1 MNQRCY
7 GRDVARFTVA
17 GQTIELERE
26 AVEHALERVLPEPLR
41 EHYVVVCSRRYPPK
55 QVLSEVTGLDRADFT
70 THQARR
76 ILKRLGF
83 TAARATP
90 GSAARET
97 VGATAVGPF
106 GGRQAEAL
114 ADHAGQ
120 WVALAGPTEVLIA
133 ADTPQDVLRWLARH
147 ERKATGGMFRV
158 PTDPSEAEGVA
169 PR

>member
-1 MNQRCY
+1 M
-7 GRDVARFTVA
+7 ARFTVA

-26 AVEHALERVLPEPLR
+26 AVEDRLERVLPEPLR
-41 EHYVVVCSRRYPPK
+41 EHYVVVGSRRYPPK

-83 TAARATP
+83 TAARATR
-90 GSAARET
+90 GAAPQET
-97 VGATAVGPF
+97 AGVTAVGPY

-114 ADHAGQ
+114 AEYAGQ
-120 WVALAGPTEVLIA
+120 WVALDGPTDVLVA

-158 PTDPSEAEGVA
+158 PTDASEADGVA

>member
-1 MNQRCY
+1 MPK
-7 GRDVARFTVA
+7 FTIA

-26 AVEHALERVLPEPLR
+26 EVEGKLERVLPEPLR

-83 TAARATP
+83 TAARAMWE
-90 GSAARET
+90 AAPLETDGATT
-97 VGATAVGPF
+97 VGPY

-114 ADHAGQ
+114 APYAGK
-120 WVALAGPTEVLIA
+120 WVALAGPTDVLVA
-133 ADTPQDVLRWLARH
+133 ADTPLDVLHWLARH
-147 ERKATGGMFRV
+147 ERKAVGGMFRV
-158 PTDPSEAEGVA
+158 PAQPSEAEGIA

>member
-1 MNQRCY
+1 MDQRCY
-7 GRDVARFTVA
+7 GKDVPTFTVA
-17 GQTIELERE
+17 GQTIELERDE
-26 AVEHALERVLPEPLR
+26 VERKLERVLPEPLR

-90 GSAARET
+90 E
-97 VGATAVGPF
+97 ATAPETDGPATAGPF

-114 ADHAGQ
+114 SGYAGK
-120 WVALAGPTEVLIA
+120 WVALAGPTDVLVA
-133 ADTPQDVLRWLARH
+133 ADTPQEVLRWLAQY

-158 PTDPSEAEGVA
+158 PTQPSEAEGVA

>member
-1 MNQRCY
+1 M
-7 GRDVARFTVA
+7 A
-17 GQTIELERE
+17 GEAVELERD
-26 AVEHALERVLPEPLR
+26 AVERKLERVLPEPLH

-55 QVLSEVTGLDRADFT
+55 QVLSEATGLDRADFT

-83 TAARATP
+83 TAARATR
-90 GSAARET
+90 GSET
-97 VGATAVGPF
+97 LETAEATSVGPYA
-106 GGRQAEAL
+106 GRQAAAL
-114 ADHAGQ
+114 AEHAGK
-120 WVALAGPTEVLIA
+120 WVALAGPTAVLVA

-158 PTDPSEAEGVA
+158 PPNTSEAEGAA

>member
-1 MNQRCY
+1 MPK
-7 GRDVARFTVA
+7 FTVA
-17 GQTIELERE
+17 GQTIELERDE
-26 AVEHALERVLPEPLR
+26 VERKLERVLPEPLR

-83 TAARATP
+83 TAARAMPESTAP
-90 GSAARET
+90 ETDGAALA
-97 VGATAVGPF
+97 GQPY

-114 ADHAGQ
+114 AAYAGK
-120 WVALAGPTEVLIA
+120 WVALAGPTTVLVA
-133 ADTPQDVLRWLARH
+133 ADLPQDVLRWLAQY

-158 PTDPSEAEGVA
+158 PTQPTEAEGVA

>member
-1 MNQRCY
+1 
-7 GRDVARFTVA
+7 VPRFTVA
-17 GQTIELERE
+17 GQTIELERDE
-26 AVEHALERVLPEPLR
+26 VERKLERVLPEPLR

-90 GSAARET
+90 QSTTPETDGSAPA
-97 VGATAVGPF
+97 GQPY

-114 ADHAGQ
+114 AAYAGK
-120 WVALAGPTEVLIA
+120 WVALAGPTDVLVA
-133 ADTPQDVLRWLARH
+133 ADTPQEVLRWLAQY

-158 PTDPSEAEGVA
+158 PTQPTEAEGVA

>member
-1 MNQRCY
+1 M
-7 GRDVARFTVA
+7 ARFIVA

-26 AVEHALERVLPEPLR
+26 AVEHRLERVLPEPLR

-83 TAARATP
+83 TAARATRASEQP
-90 GSAARET
+90 ETAGAA
-97 VGATAVGPF
+97 AVGPH

-114 ADHAGQ
+114 ADYAGK
-120 WVALAGPTEVLIA
+120 WVALAGPTDVLVA
-133 ADTPQDVLRWLARH
+133 ADMPQEVLRWLARH

-158 PTDPSEAEGVA
+158 PADPSEAEGVA